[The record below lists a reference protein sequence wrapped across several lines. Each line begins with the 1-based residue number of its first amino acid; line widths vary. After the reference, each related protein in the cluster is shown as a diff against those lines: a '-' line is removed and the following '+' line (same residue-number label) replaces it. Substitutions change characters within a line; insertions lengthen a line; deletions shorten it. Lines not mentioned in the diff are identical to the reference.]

1 MIENT
6 TTTASSRLGL
16 ISGKKP
22 KLPNRLPPSMMIE
35 NTTTTASSRL
45 GLISGKKPKLPNRLP
60 SLQIE
65 NTTTTASSRL
75 TLINGKKWK
84 RPTSNQFES
93 RKPTFASKIRTS
105 EVYVGVEVQF

>member
-22 KLPNRLPPSMMIE
+22 KSPNRLPSLQIE

-45 GLISGKKPKLPNRLP
+45 GLINGKKPKSPNRLP

-105 EVYVGVEVQF
+105 EVYGGVEVQF